1 MPHPLRDAS
10 STGRWNLFPKPSF
23 TINKRLSSVQSRST
37 LSRTLVGESIA
48 RTGSIRSQPRKE
60 QTLTSFA
67 AVHHNGPA
75 NNSVL
80 SPFKTDNRRRQ
91 INHTVNVAEKSLFR
105 ICRTRL
111 DAELPRASLTCQ
123 TAALQYWDRSS
134 SPAEMPIENH
144 SLPRIRLPLNRAGS
158 LSASQRKAAAPVHP
172 VSRTI
177 LVFYENQL
185 RFVLPETRRRNSV
198 MITRTHAFASSFVN
212 QKH

>member
-111 DAELPRASLTCQ
+111 DAELSRASLTCA

-134 SPAEMPIENH
+134 SPAEMPIEK
-144 SLPRIRLPLNRAGS
+144 SQPAPYPPSAESSRGPFGQPEKSRRSRASCIAYDSGFLRKSAQIRVAR
-158 LSASQRKAAAPVHP
+158 
-172 VSRTI
+172 
-177 LVFYENQL
+177 NQN
-185 RFVLPETRRRNSV
+185 T
-198 MITRTHAFASSFVN
+198 
-212 QKH
+212 Q